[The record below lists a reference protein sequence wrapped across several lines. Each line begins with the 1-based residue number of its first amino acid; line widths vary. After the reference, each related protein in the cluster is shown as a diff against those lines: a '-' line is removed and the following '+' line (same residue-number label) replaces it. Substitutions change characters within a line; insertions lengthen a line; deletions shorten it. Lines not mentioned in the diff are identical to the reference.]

1 MKNKKFFGT
10 LLTAIFAAVIAVV
23 AYAAF
28 LQPDR
33 SVVAV
38 EQKPSMQFMSLPA
51 MEDGQITDFT
61 YAAEKAVHAVV
72 HVKTKAMR
80 DSYAYNPFYE
90 FFFGEKGQQ
99 SQPQPLM
106 GFGSGVIISEDGYII
121 TNNHVIDEMDEIEV
135 VLNDRRSFPAKVIGA
150 DASTD
155 LALLKIDL
163 QGLPYLTY
171 GNSDDLKLGE
181 WVLAVGNPYN
191 LTSTV
196 TAGIVSAKA
205 RNLNILRGQQFA
217 IESFIQTDAAVNPGN
232 SGGALV
238 DISGNLIGVNTAIAS
253 RTGAYSGNSFAVPV
267 SIVKKVIGDL
277 MEFGV
282 VQRALI
288 GVEITDVTQELADKN
303 NIKEVNGV
311 YVTRVTDEGAA
322 KDAGMKEGDVIIS
335 VNNMPVNT
343 VSELQDQII
352 RYRPK
357 DKVNVLV
364 KRDNKEKLFE
374 VTLRNR
380 NGDTNLVKKNETLML
395 LGASFEDLTSNDKKN
410 LKINS
415 GVKIVSLNAGKL
427 MKAGVREGFII
438 TEINN
443 KKIVSVQELK
453 DIINKTEGGVYIEG
467 VYPDGTV
474 AYYAFGM

>member
-1 MKNKKFFGT
+1 MKNKRFFGT
-10 LLTAIFAAVIAVV
+10 LFTATAAAAIAVV

-28 LQPDR
+28 FQPETR
-33 SVVAV
+33 LVTV
-38 EQKPSMQFMSLPA
+38 EQKPAMQFASLPV
-51 MEDGQITDFT
+51 DKSGQITDFT

-90 FFFGEKGQQ
+90 FFFGDKGQQ

-106 GFGSGVIISEDGYII
+106 GFGSGVIISDDGYII
-121 TNNHVIDEMDEIEV
+121 TNNHVIENMDEIEV
-135 VLNDRRSFPAKVIGA
+135 VLNDRRSFPAKVVGA

-163 QGLPYLTY
+163 DGLPFLQY
-171 GNSDDLKLGE
+171 GSSDDLKLGE

-238 DISGNLIGVNTAIAS
+238 DVSGNLIGVNTAIAS

-288 GVEITDVTQELADKN
+288 GVEITDVTQELANKN

-311 YVTRVTDEGAA
+311 YVTRVTDDGAA
-322 KDAGMKEGDVIIS
+322 KEAGMKEGDVIIS
-335 VNNMPVNT
+335 VNNIPVNT

-374 VTLRNR
+374 VTLRNMDG
-380 NGDTNLVKKNETLML
+380 NTNVVKKSETLIL
-395 LGASFEDLTSNDKKN
+395 LGASFEELSNNDKKN
-410 LKINS
+410 LKLSS
-415 GVKIVSLNAGKL
+415 GVKVKSLNAGKL

-438 TEINN
+438 TQINN
-443 KKIVSVQELK
+443 KKIETVNDLK
-453 DIINKTEGGVYIEG
+453 DVIERTKGGVYIEG
-467 VYPDGTV
+467 IYPDGVV
-474 AYYAFGM
+474 AYYAFGI